1 MDECKNIFTFKL
13 ESFAF
18 SVICAF
24 VILSPLNVYV
34 MRIWASV
41 MLLTEKC
48 LSVFNINECS
58 NN

>member
-34 MRIWASV
+34 IEDMS
-41 MLLTEKC
+41 
-48 LSVFNINECS
+48 
-58 NN
+58 